1 VIQFKD
7 VLHENGVYVIH
18 YFHLFPNTGLC
29 MLTRHAY
36 RIAVHTKTK
45 FYVDDSY
52 VIHRYGLAVST
63 AMEIRRRVF
72 GNRHLVG

>member
-1 VIQFKD
+1 
-7 VLHENGVYVIH
+7 
-18 YFHLFPNTGLC
+18 

-36 RIAVHTKTK
+36 RICVHPRTR
-45 FYVDDSY
+45 FYDATSY
-52 VIHRYGLAVST
+52 VIHRYGLALST